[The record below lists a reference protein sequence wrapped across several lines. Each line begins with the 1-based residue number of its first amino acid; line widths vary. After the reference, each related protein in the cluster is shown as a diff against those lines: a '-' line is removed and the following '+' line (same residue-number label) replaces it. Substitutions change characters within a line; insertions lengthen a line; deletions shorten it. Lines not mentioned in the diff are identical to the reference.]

1 MDTTPGWWLIK
12 SDWNISEG
20 TNVRTTAQNLRES
33 RRRLAADPGLIVAKR
48 HVQYL
53 LWQPRIQGSSRA
65 KRHLQTFCMLNRYRR
80 SEVFWEASVICAI
93 CAIRELL
100 TSCRN
105 CHTELTAVLV
115 LVKSMYFI
123 FTSHMCQSNQERKLS
138 HDADLG
144 KHAWNQLKLSL
155 SHTKVTQ
162 RRKRHDTDHFCK
174 VGFGRKVSALKECGQ
189 R

>member
-1 MDTTPGWWLIK
+1 M
-12 SDWNISEG
+12 
-20 TNVRTTAQNLRES
+20 
-33 RRRLAADPGLIVAKR
+33 
-48 HVQYL
+48 
-53 LWQPRIQGSSRA
+53 
-65 KRHLQTFCMLNRYRR
+65 
-80 SEVFWEASVICAI
+80 ICAI
-93 CAIRELL
+93 CAIRESL

-105 CHTELTAVLV
+105 CNTELTAVLV
-115 LVKSMYFI
+115 LVTSMYFI

-144 KHAWNQLKLSL
+144 KHARNQLKLSL
-155 SHTKVTQ
+155 SLSHLKVTQ